1 MVTNAAT
8 FETSDTPSEAR
19 ADPKAYLR
27 RIQALTKRDNV
38 TNWYFLLRI
47 WVVVAAATA
56 AAYWAHVE
64 IYSSGIGW
72 GWHIPVALLGIAIIG
87 ACQHQ
92 LGGVLHEGTHHMLF
106 ANRHLNELVCDWMAA
121 FPMYTSIYHYRLYH
135 LAHHQFINDPERDP
149 DLAQLKASGH
159 WFDFPVTHM
168 EILYKILKQLWLPNL
183 FRYTIARAK
192 SHSHEA
198 ASNPYADPDHAG
210 SQWPN
215 RMSLLFWILPPAVMF
230 YPASMGNMAFTMGLL
245 VAVWAV
251 FVLYF
256 LLIPDAHFPKSRI
269 NPVISHR
276 VTAISRVTFLALL
289 YGVLVAID
297 VMNGHK
303 TISNMFGVYW
313 LIPLFTT
320 FPLFMILRHWVH
332 HGNADRGRYTNSRIF
347 LVNPIVRFAIF
358 PFGFDYHLPHHVFS
372 SVPHYKLK
380 ELHEILLE
388 NDKQYREKGVIV
400 EGYFGLDNPLTGRPT
415 ALSVLGPE
423 HAPKMREDIYI
434 DDTVL
439 VEGDVADAEGIERE
453 VQISVGEDSGA

>member
-1 MVTNAAT
+1 MTDAAT
-8 FETSDTPSEAR
+8 FDTSGTHSEHKT
-19 ADPKAYLR
+19 DPKAY
-27 RIQALTKRDNV
+27 IAQIKALTKRDNV
-38 TNWYFLLRI
+38 TNWYYVLRI
-47 WVVVAAATA
+47 WVIVAATIA
-56 AAYWAHVE
+56 AAYWTHKE
-64 IYSSGIGW
+64 IFATDIGW
-72 GWHIPVALLGIAIIG
+72 GWHIPVALIGIAIIG

-106 ANRHLNELVCDWMAA
+106 EGRYLNELVCDWMAA

-183 FRYTIARAK
+183 FRYTVARAK

-198 ASNPYADPDHAG
+198 AHNPYADPDHAG

-215 RMSLLFWILPPAVMF
+215 RLSLLFWVLPPAVMF
-230 YPASMGNMAFTMGLL
+230 FPAQSGNIVLTMGLL
-245 VAVWAV
+245 AALWAA

-256 LLIPDAHFPKSRI
+256 LLIPDDVYPKSRL

-276 VTAISRVTFLALL
+276 ITAVSRVTFLALL
-289 YGVLVAID
+289 YGTLVAFDIIYG
-297 VMNGHK
+297 NK
-303 TISNMFGVYW
+303 TVSNMFGLYW
-313 LIPLFTT
+313 LVPLFTT

-372 SVPHYKLK
+372 SVPHYRLK

-388 NDKQYREKGVIV
+388 NDAQYRDKGVIV
-400 EGYFGLDNPLTGRPT
+400 EGYFGLDNPMTGRPT
-415 ALSVLGPE
+415 ALSVLGAK
-423 HAPKMREDIYI
+423 HAPKSGEEIYI
-434 DDTVL
+434 DDSVL
-439 VEGDVADAEGIERE
+439 VEGDVADAKGIKQE
-453 VQISVGEDSGA
+453 VSDSLRGK